1 MKVML
6 KEIGNIITG
15 NTPSKNSKEFWNSKD
30 ICFIKPDIIADAG
43 VYEICESNEYISEC
57 ARKKARIVSKDSIF
71 VTCIGSIGKIG
82 ITGEGEYAFNQ
93 QINAIVPNKKVN
105 PRYLAYNL
113 LFNKSRLIAI
123 ANAPV
128 VPIINKSQFGEF
140 VISIESDI
148 SEQSKIVDILDKLS
162 SLIEKY
168 NGEIVALDK
177 LVKARFVEMFGD
189 PIRNQ
194 KDWEIVSI
202 GDIITD
208 VRYGTSKPAVKG
220 GKYPYLR
227 MNNLTEDGH
236 LDLNDLKY
244 IDIQKDEIEK
254 CVVRKGDV
262 LFNRTNS
269 IDLVGKTAVFDLS
282 EDMVIAGYIIRVRL
296 NGRILPEVF
305 SQYMN
310 LEALK
315 DILRSMAKGAVNQAN
330 INAQELQ
337 SIKVYVPDMKLQK
350 QFVEIKEQVN
360 KSKVVFQH
368 TTSNPYIQNL
378 NFAVK

>member
-1 MKVML
+1 M
-6 KEIGNIITG
+6 
-15 NTPSKNSKEFWNSKD
+15 
-30 ICFIKPDIIADAG
+30 
-43 VYEICESNEYISEC
+43 
-57 ARKKARIVSKDSIF
+57 
-71 VTCIGSIGKIG
+71 
-82 ITGEGEYAFNQ
+82 
-93 QINAIVPNKKVN
+93 
-105 PRYLAYNL
+105 
-113 LFNKSRLIAI
+113 
-123 ANAPV
+123 
-128 VPIINKSQFGEF
+128 
-140 VISIESDI
+140 
-148 SEQSKIVDILDKLS
+148 
-162 SLIEKY
+162 
-168 NGEIVALDK
+168 
-177 LVKARFVEMFGD
+177 
-189 PIRNQ
+189 
-194 KDWEIVSI
+194 
-202 GDIITD
+202 
-208 VRYGTSKPAVKG
+208 
-220 GKYPYLR
+220 
-227 MNNLTEDGH
+227 
-236 LDLNDLKY
+236 KY

-360 KSKVVFQH
+360 KSKVVSQH

-378 NFAVK
+378 NFAVKWL

>member
-1 MKVML
+1 MKVRLEDVCDLGSSNLKQSDIVDTSGNYPIYGASGYISNVDFYHQNKPYVAVVKDGAGIGRTTLHPAQSSVIGTMQYL
-6 KEIGNIITG
+6 IPKENILPEYLYYVVRYMHLEKYFTGATIPHIYFKDYKNEQFNLDSLEKQKEIIDILGNCERVIT
-15 NTPSKNSKEFWNSKD
+15 KREEELQK
-30 ICFIKPDIIADAG
+30 
-43 VYEICESNEYISEC
+43 
-57 ARKKARIVSKDSIF
+57 
-71 VTCIGSIGKIG
+71 
-82 ITGEGEYAFNQ
+82 
-93 QINAIVPNKKVN
+93 
-105 PRYLAYNL
+105 
-113 LFNKSRLIAI
+113 
-123 ANAPV
+123 
-128 VPIINKSQFGEF
+128 
-140 VISIESDI
+140 
-148 SEQSKIVDILDKLS
+148 LDKL
-162 SLIEKY
+162 I
-168 NGEIVALDK
+168 
-177 LVKARFVEMFGD
+177 KARFVEMFGD

-350 QFVEIKEQVN
+350 QFVEINEQVN
-360 KSKVVFQH
+360 K
-368 TTSNPYIQNL
+368 
-378 NFAVK
+378 